1 MKWKKSGKMLKNQ
14 PLSPS
19 STNTKA
25 IGQQAAYL
33 SLVEISLGSLLHGMK
48 IPLSGQYLSLL
59 QIAFMSRATYKLES
73 SKASL
78 QISLIAALL
87 KSLSPAGKK
96 LTPML
101 AIFAQGLLF
110 SLGVTLFRINF
121 AGLAIAAIL
130 SSLWAFVQPV
140 LIIYLL
146 FGNNLLAVADHF
158 FIQLQKI
165 LTFDLKFLWPIL
177 IGMVVIKALLA
188 LIVCFVAIRM
198 SEKDYLVL
206 QEKLIKKIAL
216 RKNSNHHGPLVM
228 ALKDLFSPLFL
239 FSFLLTGLFFY
250 YSNDKNSQII
260 WALLRPLAVGFIL
273 FYIIRVYPIERL
285 SLLLEK
291 CGLHTLAESYK
302 EAIKII
308 KTHHEK

>member
-1 MKWKKSGKMLKNQ
+1 MLKNQ
-14 PLSPS
+14 PPLPS

-33 SLVEISLGSLLHGMK
+33 SLIEIGLGSFLHGMK
-48 IPLSGQYLSLL
+48 IPLSGQYLSLN
-59 QIAFMSRATYKLES
+59 QIAFMSRATVKLES

-110 SLGVTLFRINF
+110 SMGVSLFGINII
-121 AGLAIAAIL
+121 GLALAAIC
-130 SSLWAFVQPV
+130 SSLWAFMQPV

-146 FGNNLLAVADHF
+146 FGNNLLAVLDHF
-158 FIQLQKI
+158 FIELQKI
-165 LTFDLKFLWPIL
+165 INFDLKFIWPVL
-177 IGMVVIKALLA
+177 ISIVVIKALLA
-188 LIVCFVAIRM
+188 LIICMLAIRM
-198 SEKDYLVL
+198 SEKDYLNL
-206 QEKLIKKIAL
+206 QAKLIRKVDLKK
-216 RKNSNHHGPLVM
+216 NPEHGPFIM
-228 ALKDLFSPLFL
+228 AIKDLLSPLFL
-239 FSFLLTGLFFY
+239 FSFLLTGLFYY
-250 YSNDKNSQII
+250 YSHSENSKMI
-260 WALLRPLAVGFIL
+260 WGLLRPLAVGFIL

-285 SLLLEK
+285 SVLLEK
-291 CGLHTLAESYK
+291 WGFHGLAESYK

-308 KTHHEK
+308 KNHHEE